1 MDAVRVPPSASMTS
15 QSICTVRSPSAAMSV
30 TARSDRPMSRWIS
43 CERPLTRP
51 VSRSR
56 DDRVLVARGSIEYSA
71 VTQPVPCP
79 RRKAGTRSSSEAA
92 QSTRVPP
99 ISISADPS
107 ADR

>member
-1 MDAVRVPPSASMTS
+1 
-15 QSICTVRSPSAAMSV
+15 MSV

-43 CERPLTRP
+43 CERPLILP
-51 VSRSR
+51 ESRSR
-56 DDRVLVARGSIEYSA
+56 ELRVLVARGSIEYSA
-71 VTQPVPCP
+71 VTQPRPCP
-79 RRKAGTRSSSEAA
+79 RRNGGTRSSSEAA